1 MRPSRPKQTGERVM
15 ENQEVKSLY
24 DALVGALTLAITAPT
39 EEKAQKAVRLA
50 ECFAGGLSRHE
61 VERAKKEAEGNVK

>member
-1 MRPSRPKQTGERVM
+1 M
-15 ENQEVKSLY
+15 QEQITSLY

-39 EEKAQKAVRLA
+39 DEKAQKAAELA

-61 VERAKKEAEGNVK
+61 VERAKKQAEGNVK

>member
-1 MRPSRPKQTGERVM
+1 M
-15 ENQEVKSLY
+15 QEQISNLY

-50 ECFAGGLSRHE
+50 ECFAAGLSRHE

>member
-1 MRPSRPKQTGERVM
+1 M
-15 ENQEVKSLY
+15 QEKISNLY

-39 EEKAQKAVRLA
+39 EEKAQKAARLA

>member
-1 MRPSRPKQTGERVM
+1 M
-15 ENQEVKSLY
+15 QEQISNLY

-39 EEKAQKAVRLA
+39 DEKAQKAAELA
-50 ECFAGGLSRHE
+50 ECFAAGLSRHE

>member
-1 MRPSRPKQTGERVM
+1 M
-15 ENQEVKSLY
+15 QEQISNLY

-39 EEKAQKAVRLA
+39 DEKAQKAARLA

>member
-1 MRPSRPKQTGERVM
+1 M
-15 ENQEVKSLY
+15 QEQISNLY

-39 EEKAQKAVRLA
+39 EEKAQKAVKLA
-50 ECFAGGLSRHE
+50 ECFAAGLSRHE